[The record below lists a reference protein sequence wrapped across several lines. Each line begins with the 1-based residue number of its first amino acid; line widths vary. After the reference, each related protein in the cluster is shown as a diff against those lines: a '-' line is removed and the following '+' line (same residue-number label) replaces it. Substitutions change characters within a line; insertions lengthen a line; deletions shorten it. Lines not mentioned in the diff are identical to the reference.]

1 MNKNTNADAKLIS
14 QGVEALIDRLKSDG
28 VNAGKDE
35 ADKIVRQA
43 REQANQIINQ
53 ANAEAKKMINE
64 AHQHIQQEKKA
75 AEDALQLAARNM
87 RLELRQT
94 LIDRFK
100 DEVKRL
106 VHAELQNEKTI
117 RQLIL
122 MLTCQS
128 AEKLQQLHDKS
139 IEITLPKTV
148 LAFEEIKQNPTL
160 LKTDPLKHL
169 VQGVTSEMLR
179 EGVTLKVNTLNQ
191 TETGLTVKIVGSDIQ
206 MDLTESAITEMI
218 LKHLQP
224 RFRALLEGL
233 MQ

>member
-1 MNKNTNADAKLIS
+1 MSKHTNPDAKLIS

-43 REQANQIINQ
+43 KEQANQIINQ
-53 ANAEAKKMINE
+53 ANAEAKKMIND
-64 AHQHIQQEKKA
+64 AHLHIQQEKKA

-87 RLELRQT
+87 RLELRQK

-106 VHAELQNEKTI
+106 VHAELQNNDTI

-122 MLTCQS
+122 MLTCES
-128 AEKLQQLHDKS
+128 ATQLQKMHDKA
-139 IEITLPKTV
+139 IEINLPNTV
-148 LAFEEIKQNPTL
+148 LAFDEIKQNPGL
-160 LKTDPLKHL
+160 LKTDPLKYL
-169 VQGVTSEMLR
+169 VQGVTSKMLR

-191 TETGLTVKIVGSDIQ
+191 SETGLTVKIVGNDIQ
-206 MDLTESAITEMI
+206 MDLTETAITELI